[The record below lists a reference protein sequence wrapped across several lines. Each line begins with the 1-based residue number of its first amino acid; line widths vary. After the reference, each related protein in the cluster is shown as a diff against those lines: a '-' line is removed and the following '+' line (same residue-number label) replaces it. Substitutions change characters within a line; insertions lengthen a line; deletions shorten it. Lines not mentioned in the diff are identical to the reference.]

1 MAVVRSTVWM
11 RLCGVGLVVLCLSV
25 NTGRGSFQE
34 VADFQ
39 GLSLGN
45 VDGQD
50 GWVAAGTSSA
60 VVVDPADGD
69 NQVLAITTDSTTA
82 YKDLAIENGTVRML
96 FFRCRF
102 EDQLNFSFGMSD
114 RPIPVQFGDFE
125 SELNMS
131 NSTNELR
138 VRDSQQYEVVSTLN
152 AESWYNVWMLIDNL
166 GDNT

>member
-69 NQVLAITTDSTTA
+69 NQVHCDRGAVEFGA
-82 YKDLAIENGTVRML
+82 P
-96 FFRCRF
+96 FFA
-102 EDQLNFSFGMSD
+102 DG
-114 RPIPVQFGDFE
+114 FE
-125 SELNMS
+125 SNDTTGWS
-131 NSTNELR
+131 NT
-138 VRDSQQYEVVSTLN
+138 TP
-152 AESWYNVWMLIDNL
+152 
-166 GDNT
+166 